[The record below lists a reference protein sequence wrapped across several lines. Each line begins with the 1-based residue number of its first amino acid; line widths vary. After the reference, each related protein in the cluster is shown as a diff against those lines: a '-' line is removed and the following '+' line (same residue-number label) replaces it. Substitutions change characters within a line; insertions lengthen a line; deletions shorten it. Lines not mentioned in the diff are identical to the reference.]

1 MPESVLR
8 EMVVIVIVEVAEDMT
23 EAWEE
28 EVVAAS
34 ATSAT
39 GSVTLLESVARRR
52 IAATSVTAPG
62 TSLGIAARRRT
73 PATTATW

>member
-39 GSVTLLESVARRR
+39 GSVTLLGSVARKR

-62 TSLGIAARRRT
+62 TLLGTAARRRT
-73 PATTATW
+73 PATTATR